1 MSPILIAICSILIA
15 VAYAVAL
22 PLEDTPANR
31 WFRWLQA
38 MRDEGGWRAWIAS
51 PLGGCEKCFGG
62 QLALWSSIIINGG
75 HDLPS
80 ILAHL
85 GTAAFAVL
93 SIPFMARAYRWM
105 HTRI

>member
-1 MSPILIAICSILIA
+1 MSQIDIAIHSVLIA

-22 PLEDTPANR
+22 PLEDSPATR
-31 WFRWLQA
+31 WFLWLA
-38 MRDEGGWRAWIAS
+38 RMRDAGGWRAWIAS
-51 PLGGCEKCFGG
+51 PLGGCAKCFGG

-80 ILAHL
+80 VLAHL

-93 SIPFMARAYRWM
+93 SIPFMAHAYRWM
-105 HTRI
+105 HRRI